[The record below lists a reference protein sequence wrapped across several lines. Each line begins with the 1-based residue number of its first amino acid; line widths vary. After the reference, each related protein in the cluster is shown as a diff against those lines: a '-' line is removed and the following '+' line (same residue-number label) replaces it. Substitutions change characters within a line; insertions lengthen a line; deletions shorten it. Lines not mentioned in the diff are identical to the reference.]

1 MAKKQQRVMT
11 DAENRTLHRLE
22 NIPAGW
28 SYNRIQAFSTD
39 DADMAATYTDM
50 MEKRRE
56 LHPGAVTPPTVG
68 ELFGLASA
76 YLASSG
82 RMPAFAPT
90 GLTLGKTA
98 GTERAYGA
106 EGSPCTCAFATP
118 TGREAR

>member
-22 NIPAGW
+22 DIPAGW

-56 LHPGAVTPPTVG
+56 LYENAADITIQTD
-68 ELFGLASA
+68 
-76 YLASSG
+76 
-82 RMPAFAPT
+82 
-90 GLTLGKTA
+90 GKSRDEIA
-98 GTERAYGA
+98 KEIMAAIA
-106 EGSPCTCAFATP
+106 E
-118 TGREAR
+118 